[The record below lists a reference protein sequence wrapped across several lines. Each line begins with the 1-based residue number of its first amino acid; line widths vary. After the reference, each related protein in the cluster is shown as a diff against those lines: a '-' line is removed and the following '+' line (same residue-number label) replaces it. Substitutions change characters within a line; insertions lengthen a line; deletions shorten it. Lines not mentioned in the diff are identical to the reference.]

1 MGVQN
6 KKSLFIFTAILVVS
20 LILLNLISRNL
31 FFRLDLTDNQR
42 YSLSESSRSVV
53 EKVDDLFTMK
63 VYFSDNLPGEYGN
76 NRRYLQDIL
85 EEYVAFSNG
94 NIRFEFFKPETDK
107 DLEQDAQKSG
117 IQPVQLQVVENDK
130 VEIKRVFM
138 GMIFLYEDQK
148 EVIPVIQTTAGL
160 EYEITTRIKKL
171 VDTDKKV
178 IGITSLADDDVKTEN
193 VSMALSQRYKVN
205 PVNLDDPVSDEITT
219 LILSGTKDSL
229 STGVRKNLEAF
240 VARGGNVLIAQA
252 GVQTDIQTQQASA
265 IESDVF
271 DLLRQYGLN
280 IQPNLVMD
288 RKCGRVSVQQN
299 MGFIRMNVPME
310 YPFLPIVQKF
320 NDVESV
326 VSGLEQL
333 QLLFPSEIVINDSLL
348 KTGNNSVTSLFTSSN
363 RSGTMSGSFVLNP
376 DPKRNPAFHSLNE
389 KGKVLAARSEF
400 TNEKTNLLSQIIL
413 VADSKFLADD
423 GGGASPE
430 NQIFTMNAVDYLTGD
445 SELISLRSR
454 EITSRPLGE
463 TEDDVRSRWKWMNMV
478 LPSLLIIGFGFFR
491 MKKERKRAKVLEE
504 IYG

>member
-1 MGVQN
+1 MGVNN
-6 KKSLFIFTAILVVS
+6 KKSFFIFTAILVVS
-20 LILLNLISRNL
+20 LVLLNLISRNW
-31 FFRLDLTDNQR
+31 FFRWDLTDNQR

-53 EKVDDLFTMK
+53 EKVEDLLTMK

-76 NRRYLQDIL
+76 NRRYLHDIL
-85 EEYVAFSNG
+85 EEYAAFSNG

-148 EVIPVIQTTAGL
+148 EVIPVIQSTAGL

-178 IGITSLADDDVKTEN
+178 IGVANLANDDVKMEN
-193 VSMALSQRYKVN
+193 VSMALSQRYRVN
-205 PVNLDDPVSDEITT
+205 PVNLDQEISGEINTLLLTGTSDT
-219 LILSGTKDSL
+219 LSAD
-229 STGVRKNLEAF
+229 VRTNLEGF
-240 VARGGNVLIAQA
+240 VAKGGNLFIAQA
-252 GVQTDIQTQQASA
+252 GVQTDIQTQQATA
-265 IESDVF
+265 IESDLL
-271 DLLRQYGLN
+271 DMLRQYGLS

-310 YPFLPIVQKF
+310 YPFLPIVQTF
-320 NDVESV
+320 NDAEPV

-333 QLLFPSEIVINDSLL
+333 QLLFPSEIISIDSLY
-348 KTGNNSVTSLFTSSN
+348 KNANVTSLFTSSN
-363 RSGTMSGSFVLNP
+363 RSGAMSGSFNLNP
-376 DPKRNPAFHSLNE
+376 DPKQNPAFRSLNE
-389 KGKVLAARSEF
+389 KGKVLAALSKYTHKATE
-400 TNEKTNLLSQIIL
+400 LISQIIL
-413 VADSKFLADD
+413 VADSKFFADD

-454 EITSRPLGE
+454 EITIRPLE
-463 TEDDVRSRWKWMNMV
+463 EIEDDARSRWKWMNIV
-478 LPSLLIIGFGFFR
+478 LPSLLIVGFGFLR
-491 MKKERKRAKVLEE
+491 MKKEAKRAKILEE